1 MKTFEEFETFFENSL
16 KTDLINLDNRR
27 KRIINRFLIILGAFI
42 GISLISYL
50 LAFYW
55 GIAIAF
61 VLCLIVYG
69 LWVYDKHFYKDFK
82 NQVINRIVYFISP
95 DLKYDA
101 KGHINVSE
109 FTASRIFLTHID
121 RFRGDDLVYGK
132 IDKTEMRFSE
142 LKAEYKTTTTDN
154 KGRRQTKW
162 HTVFKGLFFIADFN
176 KDFNGSTVVLPNS
189 FGKGF
194 GFLKKIMGISRR
206 EKFVKLE
213 DVNFNKY
220 FNVYGDDQV
229 QARYIL
235 STTLMERIV
244 DFRRKHKKSISL
256 SFVDSKMYLAVPYRK
271 DLFEPSYFKS
281 LVNFKVVSSYFEDLQ
296 LATAIV
302 DDMNLN
308 LRIWTKQ

>member
-1 MKTFEEFETFFENSL
+1 MKTSEEFQSFFENSL

-27 KRIINRFLIILGAFI
+27 KRIVNRFLITLVAFI
-42 GISLISYL
+42 GISVVSYL

-101 KGHINVSE
+101 KGHVNVSE
-109 FTASRIFLTHID
+109 FAASRIFLTHID

-142 LKAEYKTTTTDN
+142 LKAEYKTTTSDN
-154 KGRRQTKW
+154 KGRTRTKW

-176 KDFNGSTVVLPNS
+176 KDFKGSTVVLPNS

-213 DVNFNKY
+213 DVSFNKY

-244 DFRRKHKKSISL
+244 NFRKKHNKSISL

-281 LVNFKVVSSYFEDLQ
+281 LVNFKVIGSYFEDLQ

-302 DDMNLN
+302 DEMNLN